1 MPASLNDVS
10 TKQRDPTNA
19 ELQEASSRLTPR
31 ENQVV
36 ALLVNGESN
45 KAIARLLHIAEGTVK
60 THLTNIYKKLEVHTR
75 LRASQAVASRPEVS
89 DEQVR
94 HALSG
99 QLSIVELLPREST
112 RSFKEGAVLFRKG
125 DPTDAVYYVIR
136 GTVHLEELQIDRTAG
151 TLIGEMG
158 LFAADRRRI
167 ATARCKTACELIK
180 VPAQD
185 AMRMCLQDPVF
196 AVYVAQLVMRRVQG
210 KE

>member
-1 MPASLNDVS
+1 MSSSLNATL
-10 TKQRDPTNA
+10 TKQGNPANA
-19 ELQEASSRLTPR
+19 ELQEASSRLTRR
-31 ENQVV
+31 ENEVV

-45 KAIARLLHIAEGTVK
+45 KSIARLLDIAEGTVK

-75 LRASQAVASRPEVS
+75 LRASQAVASRPEVT

-94 HALSG
+94 HALAG
-99 QLSIVELLPREST
+99 QLSIVGLLPREST

-125 DPTDAVYYVIR
+125 DTTDAVYYVIR
-136 GTVHLEELQIDRTAG
+136 GTVHLVELHIDRTAG

-158 LFAADRRRI
+158 LFAADRRRT

-185 AMRMCLQDPVF
+185 AMRMCLQDSVF